1 MVLVVM
7 VFQCCVTT
15 LPSCG
20 VGGNGVSVLCNHQVV
35 VLVVMVFQCC
45 LNTLPSCGVGGNGV
59 SVLCNQ
65 SAKMVFQC
73 CVTTKLW
80 CWW

>member
-1 MVLVVM
+1 MVLVVMVFQCCNQVMVFQCCVTTLPSCGVGGNGVSVFCNHQVVLVVM

-20 VGGNGVSVLCNHQVV
+20 VGGNGVSVLFNH
-35 VLVVMVFQCC
+35 
-45 LNTLPSCGVGGNGV
+45 
-59 SVLCNQ
+59 
-65 SAKMVFQC
+65 SA
-73 CVTTKLW
+73 KLW

>member
-20 VGGNGVSVLCNHQVV
+20 VGGN
-35 VLVVMVFQCC
+35 VFQCC
-45 LNTLPSCGVGGNGV
+45 VTTLTSCGVGGNGV
-59 SVLCNQ
+59 SVLCNH
-65 SAKMVFQC
+65 SAK
-73 CVTTKLW
+73 LW
-80 CWW
+80 FWW

>member
-1 MVLVVM
+1 MVLVIM

-20 VGGNGVSVLCNHQVV
+20 VGGSGVSVLCNHQVV
-35 VLVVMVFQCC
+35 VLVVV
-45 LNTLPSCGVGGNGV
+45 
-59 SVLCNQ
+59 
-65 SAKMVFQC
+65 VFQC
-73 CVTTKLW
+73 CVTAKLW

>member
-1 MVLVVM
+1 MVFQCCVTTLPSCGVGVNGVSVLCNHCQVVVLVVM

-20 VGGNGVSVLCNHQVV
+20 VGGNGVSVLCNH
-35 VLVVMVFQCC
+35 
-45 LNTLPSCGVGGNGV
+45 
-59 SVLCNQ
+59 SVK
-65 SAKMVFQC
+65 S
-73 CVTTKLW
+73 W

>member
-7 VFQCCVTT
+7 VFQCCVTTLPSCGVGGNLLFQCCVTT

-20 VGGNGVSVLCNHQVV
+20 VGGNGVSVLCNH
-35 VLVVMVFQCC
+35 
-45 LNTLPSCGVGGNGV
+45 
-59 SVLCNQ
+59 
-65 SAKMVFQC
+65 SA
-73 CVTTKLW
+73 KLW

>member
-20 VGGNGVSVLCNHQVV
+20 VGGSGVSVLCNHQVV
-35 VLVVMVFQCC
+35 V
-45 LNTLPSCGVGGNGV
+45 GGNGV
-59 SVLCNQ
+59 SVLCNH
-65 SAKMVFQC
+65 SA
-73 CVTTKLW
+73 KLW

>member
-7 VFQCCVTT
+7 VFQFCVTT

-20 VGGNGVSVLCNHQVV
+20 VGGNGVSVFCNQVV

-45 LNTLPSCGVGGNGV
+45 VTTGCG
-59 SVLCNQ
+59 S
-65 SAKMVFQC
+65 VFQC
-73 CVTTKLW
+73 NHSAKLW

>member
-20 VGGNGVSVLCNHQVV
+20 VGGNGVSVLCNGVS
-35 VLVVMVFQCC
+35 VLC
-45 LNTLPSCGVGGNGV
+45 NTLPSCGVGGNGV
-59 SVLCNQ
+59 SVLCNH
-65 SAKMVFQC
+65 SA
-73 CVTTKLW
+73 KLW

>member
-1 MVLVVM
+1 M

-20 VGGNGVSVLCNHQVV
+20 VGGNGVSVLS
-35 VLVVMVFQCC
+35 
-45 LNTLPSCGVGGNGV
+45 TLPSCGVGGNGV
-59 SVLCNQ
+59 SVLCNH
-65 SAKMVFQC
+65 SA
-73 CVTTKLW
+73 KLW